1 MEDYQAYKA
10 KYGDLFD
17 AQILLEDEAKSMA
30 EERMRLALEEVRRN
44 GEAGE
49 GKLAGRFIESAWQTC
64 RANIRALLASASKP
78 NKTIQGLWVAPM
90 KDLIRIYQD
99 KTEELENLLVLTSL
113 SVTISM
119 VMFPSAPYK
128 KTVSNIAGLI
138 GSAIRQEAELES
150 FFVWSA
156 AKGDVKDSWLRNSMD
171 KGISKR
177 VRSSYRIA
185 YAVHRMHAQGYS
197 GLKWDKQSC
206 VAFGAKILEMVVKG
220 SAYFEMVDQY
230 IDKKKITSLVASEWF
245 EKAWENNENRLV
257 ETAIKYTP
265 TIIPPKPWTTPYDGG
280 YYGAATLGV
289 HLIRLK
295 EVVQTKELREY
306 TRKLGAVDLANIYNV
321 LNHMQET
328 PFVINKRILQVL
340 KEIYASGGE
349 LGGVP
354 RTSPYATLPKL
365 PDDVDM
371 DVLKEHKRKQVAIHL
386 QESAR
391 KSRALRAYIA
401 LQTAEK
407 FAQYEKIYFPWNI
420 DYRGRCYPI
429 PTAISPQG
437 DDIQKALLL
446 FAEPS
451 PLASDADTKWLAIHG
466 ANLAGR
472 DKLPFAGRVAW
483 IEEHEEQIKAS
494 AADPLSYT
502 WWSEVAKNDY
512 PMEFLSFCLEWTRLC
527 AYKAEHG
534 TAVGFV
540 TGLPIAFDGT
550 CSGLQHFSGLLRD
563 EIGGAAVN
571 LLPSDNVQ
579 DIYSIVADKV
589 NTVLLKDAQ
598 SGTADGYKYD
608 KQGNVVNDQEGK
620 PRIVYGTKTLAQN
633 WVSFN
638 RLKYSQD
645 GITRKVCKRSVM
657 TLAYGSKLFGFK
669 ENLLSDI
676 IKPFVLE
683 HPDENPFVS
692 PIQAA
697 TYMAR
702 LIWEAVG
709 TTVVKAVEGM
719 AWLQKVAELICKE
732 GHVVTWTTPNGLPVQ
747 QNYMCLT
754 QEVMKLRF
762 NRARVRFYTQVEQ
775 EGVVD
780 TRRQAQG
787 ISPNFI
793 HSMDAAHLQRVV
805 NAEHS
810 KGNTNFMMIHD
821 SFGTDAA
828 HAGQLF
834 KTIREEFVGLYKDQN
849 YLQDF
854 LEQVS
859 YLINDDDMDKIPK
872 IPSFGTLDLE
882 EVKKSDFC
890 FA

>member
-10 KYGDLFD
+10 KYGELFD

-90 KDLIRIYQD
+90 KDLICIYQG

-138 GSAIRQEAELES
+138 GNAIRQEAELES

-156 AKGDVKDSWLRNSMD
+156 TQGDVKDSWLRNSMD

-206 VAFGAKILEMVVKG
+206 VAFGAKILEMVIKG

-257 ETAIKYTP
+257 DTAIKYTP

-289 HLIRLK
+289 NLIRLK

-306 TRKLGAVDLANIYNV
+306 TRKLGAVDLSSIYNV
-321 LNHMQET
+321 LNRMQET
-328 PFVINKRILQVL
+328 PFIINKRILQIL

-407 FAQYEKIYFPWNI
+407 FSQYEKIYFPWNI

-527 AYKAEHG
+527 AYKDEHG

-638 RLKYSQD
+638 RLKYSKD

-657 TLAYGSKLFGFK
+657 TLAYGSKLYGFK
-669 ENLLSDI
+669 ENLMSDI
-676 IKPFVLE
+676 IRPFVLE

-762 NRARVRFYTQVEQ
+762 NNARVRFYTQVEQ

-793 HSMDAAHLQRVV
+793 HSMDAAHLQRIV
-805 NAEHS
+805 NAEYS
-810 KGNTNFMMIHD
+810 KGNANFMMIHD

-834 KTIREEFVGLYKDQN
+834 KTIREEFIGLYKDQN

>member
-1 MEDYQAYKA
+1 MNDYQTYKA
-10 KYGDLFD
+10 KYGESYDTQL
-17 AQILLEDEAKSMA
+17 LLEDEAKRYA
-30 EERMRLALEEVRRN
+30 EERMKIALESARN
-44 GEAGE
+44 NGTAGE
-49 GKLAGRFIESAWQTC
+49 GQLAGRLIANAWETC
-64 RANIRALLASASKP
+64 RTNVRALIKSASKP
-78 NKTIQGLWVAPM
+78 NKTMQGGWLSAM
-90 KDLIRIYQD
+90 SDLLRIYHGKESD
-99 KTEELENLLVLTSL
+99 LENLLVLSGLSTLINIVMIASSL
-113 SVTISM
+113 RV
-119 VMFPSAPYK
+119 
-128 KTVSNIAGLI
+128 KTVSNIAVEI
-138 GSAIRQEAELES
+138 GNAIRQEAEVEA
-150 FFVWSA
+150 FFVWA
-156 AKGDVKDSWLRNSMD
+156 AAQGDTKDSWLRNSMD
-171 KGISKR
+171 NGIGKR
-177 VRSSYRIA
+177 VRTSYRIA
-185 YAVHRMHAQGYS
+185 YAVHRMHACGYS
-197 GLKWDKQSC
+197 GLKWGKQNTM
-206 VAFGAKILEMVVKG
+206 ALGAKVLEMIVKG
-220 SAYFEMVDQY
+220 SDYFVTVNKMVDH
-230 IDKKKITSLVASEWF
+230 KKITSIAMSEWF
-245 EKAWENNENRLV
+245 EKAWYANENNLIA
-257 ETAIKYTP
+257 TACKYVP
-265 TIIPPKPWTTPYDGG
+265 TIIPPKSWTAPYDGG
-280 YYGAATLGV
+280 YYGASKLGTQ
-289 HLIRLK
+289 LIRLK
-295 EVVQTKELREY
+295 EVARTKELVSY
-306 TRKLGAVDLANIYNV
+306 TNKLGAVDLSNIYSV

-328 PFVINKRILQVL
+328 PFIINKRILQVL

-354 RTSPYATLPKL
+354 RTTPYATLPKL

-429 PTAISPQG
+429 PTAISLQG

-446 FAEPS
+446 FAEPA

-483 IEEHEEQIKAS
+483 IEEHEEQIEAS

-527 AYKAEHG
+527 AYREEHG

-589 NTVLLKDAQ
+589 NTVLCKDAQ

-608 KQGNVVNDQEGK
+608 KQGNVGNDQEGK

-638 RLKYSQD
+638 RLKYSKD

-657 TLAYGSKLFGFK
+657 TLAYGSKLYGFK
-669 ENLLSDI
+669 ENLMSDI

-762 NRARVRFYTQVEQ
+762 NNARVRFYTQAEQ

-805 NAEHS
+805 NAEYS
-810 KGNTNFMMIHD
+810 KGNANFMMIHD

-859 YLINDDDMDKIPK
+859 YLINDGDMDKIPK
-872 IPSFGTLDLE
+872 VPNFGILDLE

-890 FA
+890 FS

>member
-10 KYGDLFD
+10 KYGELFD

-30 EERMRLALEEVRRN
+30 EERMRLALEEIRRN

-64 RANIRALLASASKP
+64 RANIHALLASASKP

-90 KDLIRIYQD
+90 KDLIRIYQG
-99 KTEELENLLVLTSL
+99 KPEELENLLVLTSL

-138 GSAIRQEAELES
+138 GNAIRQEAELES

-156 AKGDVKDSWLRNSMD
+156 TQGDVKDSWLRNSMD

-206 VAFGAKILEMVVKG
+206 VAFGAKILEMVIKG

-306 TRKLGAVDLANIYNV
+306 TRKLGAVDLSNIYSV

-328 PFVINKRILQVL
+328 PFIINKRILQVL

-349 LGGVP
+349 LGGIP
-354 RTSPYATLPKL
+354 RTTPYATLPKL

-483 IEEHEEQIKAS
+483 VEAHEEQIKAS

-502 WWSEVAKNDY
+502 WWDEVAKNDY

-527 AYKAEHG
+527 AYKDEHG

-702 LIWEAVG
+702 LIWQAVG

-805 NAEHS
+805 NAEYS
-810 KGNTNFMMIHD
+810 KSNTNFMMIHD

-872 IPSFGTLDLE
+872 IPSFGKLDLA

>member
-1 MEDYQAYKA
+1 MENYQEYKA

-90 KDLIRIYQD
+90 KDLIRIYQG

-138 GSAIRQEAELES
+138 GNAIRQEAELES

-156 AKGDVKDSWLRNSMD
+156 AKGDVKDSWLRSSMD
-171 KGISKR
+171 NGISKR

-185 YAVHRMHAQGYS
+185 YAVHRMHAQGYN
-197 GLKWDKQSC
+197 GLKWSKQSC
-206 VAFGAKILEMVVKG
+206 VAFGAKSLEMVVKG

-230 IDKKKITSLVASEWF
+230 IDKKKITSLIASEWF

-306 TRKLGAVDLANIYNV
+306 TRKLGAVDLTNIYSV

-328 PFVINKRILQVL
+328 PFIINKCILQVL

-349 LGGVP
+349 LGGIP
-354 RTSPYATLPKL
+354 RTTPYATLPKL

-407 FAQYEKIYFPWNI
+407 CAQYEKIYFPWNI

-527 AYKAEHG
+527 AYKDEHG
-534 TAVGFV
+534 TAAGFV

-657 TLAYGSKLFGFK
+657 TLAYGSKLYGFK

-805 NAEHS
+805 NAEYS
-810 KGNTNFMMIHD
+810 KGNANFMMIHD

>member
-10 KYGDLFD
+10 KYGELFD

-64 RANIRALLASASKP
+64 RANIHALLSSASKP
-78 NKTIQGLWVAPM
+78 NKAIQGLWVAPM
-90 KDLIRIYQD
+90 KDLIRIYQG

-527 AYKAEHG
+527 AYKDEHG

-657 TLAYGSKLFGFK
+657 TLAYGSKLYGFK

-805 NAEHS
+805 NAEYS

>member
-1 MEDYQAYKA
+1 MENYQEYKA
-10 KYGDLFD
+10 KYGELFD

-90 KDLIRIYQD
+90 KDLIRIYQG

-113 SVTISM
+113 SVTMSM

-138 GSAIRQEAELES
+138 GNAIRQEAELES

-156 AKGDVKDSWLRNSMD
+156 AKGDVKDSWLRSSMD
-171 KGISKR
+171 NGISKR

-185 YAVHRMHAQGYS
+185 YAVHRMHAQGYN

-206 VAFGAKILEMVVKG
+206 VAFGAKILEMVIKG

-265 TIIPPKPWTTPYDGG
+265 TIIPPKSWTTPYDGG

-306 TRKLGAVDLANIYNV
+306 TRKLGAVDLTNIYNV

-328 PFVINKRILQVL
+328 PFIINKRILQVL

-349 LGGVP
+349 LGGIP

-494 AADPLSYT
+494 AADPLGYT

-692 PIQAA
+692 PIQVA

-805 NAEHS
+805 NAEYS
-810 KGNTNFMMIHD
+810 KGNANFMMIHD

-872 IPSFGTLDLE
+872 IPSFGKLNLT

>member
-10 KYGDLFD
+10 KYGELFD

-64 RANIRALLASASKP
+64 RANIHALLASASKP
-78 NKTIQGLWVAPM
+78 NKAIQGLWVAPM

-150 FFVWSA
+150 FFVWAA

-527 AYKAEHG
+527 AYKDEHG

-657 TLAYGSKLFGFK
+657 TLAYGSKLYGFK

-747 QNYMCLT
+747 QNYMCLM

-805 NAEHS
+805 NAEYS

>member
-138 GSAIRQEAELES
+138 GNAIRQEAELES

-156 AKGDVKDSWLRNSMD
+156 AKGDVKDSWLRSSMD
-171 KGISKR
+171 NGISKR

-185 YAVHRMHAQGYS
+185 YAVHRMHAQGYN

-206 VAFGAKILEMVVKG
+206 VAFGAKILEMVIKG

-306 TRKLGAVDLANIYNV
+306 TRKLGAVDLANIYNI

-340 KEIYASGGE
+340 KDIYASGGE
-349 LGGVP
+349 LGGIP

-407 FAQYEKIYFPWNI
+407 CAQYEKIYFPWNI

-494 AADPLSYT
+494 AADPLGYT

-527 AYKAEHG
+527 AYKDEHG
-534 TAVGFV
+534 TAAGFV

-657 TLAYGSKLFGFK
+657 TLAYGSKLYGFK

-676 IKPFVLE
+676 IKPFVLD

-702 LIWEAVG
+702 LIWDAVG

-805 NAEHS
+805 NAEYS

-834 KTIREEFVGLYKDQN
+834 KTIREEFIGLYKDQN

-859 YLINDDDMDKIPK
+859 YLINDDDLNKIPK
-872 IPSFGTLDLE
+872 IPRFGTLDLE

>member
-90 KDLIRIYQD
+90 KDLIRIYQG

-138 GSAIRQEAELES
+138 GNAIRQEAELES

-156 AKGDVKDSWLRNSMD
+156 TQGDVKDSWLRNSMD

-206 VAFGAKILEMVVKG
+206 VAFGAKILEMVIKG

-257 ETAIKYTP
+257 DTAIKYTP

-289 HLIRLK
+289 NLIRLK

-306 TRKLGAVDLANIYNV
+306 TRKLGAVDLSSIYNV
-321 LNHMQET
+321 LNRMQET
-328 PFVINKRILQVL
+328 PFIINKRILQVL

-446 FAEPS
+446 FAEPA

-512 PMEFLSFCLEWTRLC
+512 PMEFLAFCLEWTRLC
-527 AYKAEHG
+527 AYKEEHG

-633 WVSFN
+633 WISFN
-638 RLKYSQD
+638 RLKYSKD

-657 TLAYGSKLFGFK
+657 TLAYGSKLYGFK
-669 ENLLSDI
+669 ENLMSDI

-762 NRARVRFYTQVEQ
+762 NNARVRFYTQVEQ

-805 NAEHS
+805 NAEYS
-810 KGNTNFMMIHD
+810 KGNANFMMIHD

-859 YLINDDDMDKIPK
+859 YLINDDDIDKIPK

>member
-1 MEDYQAYKA
+1 MENYQEYKA

-64 RANIRALLASASKP
+64 RANIHALLASASKP
-78 NKTIQGLWVAPM
+78 NKAIQGLWVAPM

-527 AYKAEHG
+527 AYKDEHG

-657 TLAYGSKLFGFK
+657 TLAYGSKLYGFK

-805 NAEHS
+805 NAEYS

>member
-1 MEDYQAYKA
+1 MENYQEYKA
-10 KYGDLFD
+10 KYGELFD

-90 KDLIRIYQD
+90 KDLIRIYQG

-138 GSAIRQEAELES
+138 GNAIRQEAELES

-156 AKGDVKDSWLRNSMD
+156 TQGDVKDSWMRNSMD
-171 KGISKR
+171 KGIEKR

-185 YAVHRMHAQGYS
+185 YAVHRMHAQGYN

-206 VAFGAKILEMVVKG
+206 VAFGAKILEMVIKG

-265 TIIPPKPWTTPYDGG
+265 TIIPPKSWTTPYDGG

-306 TRKLGAVDLANIYNV
+306 TRKLGAVDLTNIYNV

-349 LGGVP
+349 LGGIP

-494 AADPLSYT
+494 AADPLGYT

-805 NAEHS
+805 NAEYS
-810 KGNTNFMMIHD
+810 KGNANFMMIHD

-872 IPSFGTLDLE
+872 IPSFGKLNLT

>member
-10 KYGDLFD
+10 KYGELFD

-64 RANIRALLASASKP
+64 RANIRALLANASKP
-78 NKTIQGLWVAPM
+78 NKTIQGIWVMPM
-90 KDLIRIYQD
+90 KDLTRIYQG
-99 KTEELENLLVLTSL
+99 KPGELENLLVLTSL

-138 GSAIRQEAELES
+138 GNAIRQEAEIES

-156 AKGDVKDSWLRNSMD
+156 TKGDVKDSWLRNSMD
-171 KGISKR
+171 NGIAKR

-197 GLKWDKQSC
+197 GLKWSKQSC
-206 VAFGAKILEMVVKG
+206 VAFGAKILEMVIKG
-220 SAYFEMVDQY
+220 SAYFEMIDQY
-230 IDKKKITSLVASEWF
+230 IDKKKIKSLVASKWF

-289 HLIRLK
+289 NLIRLK

-306 TRKLGAVDLANIYNV
+306 TRKLGAVDLSNIYSV

-354 RTSPYATLPKL
+354 RTSPYAALPKL
-365 PDDVDM
+365 LDDVDI

-527 AYKAEHG
+527 AYKDEHG

-571 LLPSDNVQ
+571 LLPSDYVQ

-598 SGTADGYKYD
+598 SGTVDGYKYD

-633 WVSFN
+633 WASFN

-657 TLAYGSKLFGFK
+657 TLAYGSKLYGFK

-676 IKPFVLE
+676 IKPVVLE

-805 NAEHS
+805 NAEYG
-810 KGNTNFMMIHD
+810 KGNANFMMIHD

>member
-10 KYGDLFD
+10 KYGELFD

-44 GEAGE
+44 GEAGD

-64 RANIRALLASASKP
+64 RANIAALIASASKP
-78 NKTIQGLWVAPM
+78 NKTIQGIWVVPM
-90 KDLIRIYQD
+90 KELTRIYQG
-99 KTEELENLLVLTSL
+99 KPGELENLLVLTSL
-113 SVTISM
+113 SITISM

-138 GSAIRQEAELES
+138 GNAIRQEAEIES

-156 AKGDVKDSWLRNSMD
+156 AKGEVKDSWLRTSMD
-171 KGISKR
+171 NGIAKR

-197 GLKWDKQSC
+197 GLKWSKQSC
-206 VAFGAKILEMVVKG
+206 VAFGAKILEMVIKG
-220 SAYFEMVDQY
+220 SAYFEMIDQY
-230 IDKKKITSLVASEWF
+230 IDKKKIKSLVASAWF
-245 EKAWENNENRLV
+245 ERAWENNENRLV

-295 EVVQTKELREY
+295 EIVQTKELREY
-306 TRKLGAVDLANIYNV
+306 TRKLGAVDLSNIYSV

-328 PFVINKRILQVL
+328 PFIINKRILQVL

-354 RTSPYATLPKL
+354 RTTPYATLPKL

-472 DKLPFAGRVAW
+472 DKLPFAGRIAW

-527 AYKAEHG
+527 AYKDEHG

-571 LLPSDNVQ
+571 LLSNDNVQ

-633 WVSFN
+633 WASFN

-645 GITRKVCKRSVM
+645 GINRKVCKRSVM
-657 TLAYGSKLFGFK
+657 TLAYGSKLYGFK

-805 NAEHS
+805 NAEYS
-810 KGNTNFMMIHD
+810 KGNANFMMIHD

>member
-10 KYGDLFD
+10 KYGELFD

-64 RANIRALLASASKP
+64 RANIHALLDSASKP

-90 KDLIRIYQD
+90 KDLIRIYQG

-138 GSAIRQEAELES
+138 GNAIRQESELES

-156 AKGDVKDSWLRNSMD
+156 AKGDVKDSWMRNSMG
-171 KGISKR
+171 KGIEKR

-185 YAVHRMHAQGYS
+185 YAVHRMHAQGYN
-197 GLKWDKQSC
+197 GLKWNKQSC

-220 SAYFEMVDQY
+220 SAYFEMIDQY
-230 IDKKKITSLVASEWF
+230 IDKKKITSLVASAWF
-245 EKAWENNENRLV
+245 EKAWESNENRLV

-306 TRKLGAVDLANIYNV
+306 TRKLGAVDLSNIYSV

-349 LGGVP
+349 LGGIP

-407 FAQYEKIYFPWNI
+407 FAQYKKIYFPWNI

-446 FAEPS
+446 FAEPA

-483 IEEHEEQIKAS
+483 IEAHETQIKES
-494 AADPLSYT
+494 AADPLCYT
-502 WWSEVAKNDY
+502 WWDEVSKNDY

-527 AYKAEHG
+527 AYKEEHG

-657 TLAYGSKLFGFK
+657 TLAYGSKLYGFK
-669 ENLLSDI
+669 ENLMSDI
-676 IKPFVLE
+676 IRPFVLE

-702 LIWEAVG
+702 LIWKAVG

-762 NRARVRFYTQVEQ
+762 NSARVRFYTQVEQ

-810 KGNTNFMMIHD
+810 KGNANFMMIHD
-821 SFGTDAA
+821 SIGTDAA

-859 YLINDDDMDKIPK
+859 YLINDDDMNKIPK

>member
-1 MEDYQAYKA
+1 MTPTAN
-10 KYGDLFD
+10 DLYLQ
-17 AQILLEDEAKSMA
+17 QIALETEAKEEA
-30 EERMRLALEEVRRN
+30 ERVLQGTLDLARSE
-44 GEAGE
+44 GQAGQ
-49 GKLAGRFIESAWQTC
+49 GKLASRLMEHTWETS
-64 RANIRALLASASKP
+64 RRNIRTLIADALKP
-78 NKTIQGLWVAPM
+78 KKTTQGAWVAHM
-90 KDLIRIYQD
+90 KELTQIYVADLD
-99 KTEELENLLVLTSL
+99 ALENLLVLAGHS
-113 SVTISM
+113 TIM
-119 VMFPSAPYK
+119 DCVLTARAPQD
-128 KTVSNIAGLI
+128 KTVSSIAKVI
-138 GSAIRQEAELES
+138 GQAIMREASVEEFLQIE
-150 FFVWSA
+150 A
-156 AKGDVKDSWLRNSMD
+156 AKGIDKTWLEKSMD
-171 KGISKR
+171 KGISER
-177 VRSSYRIA
+177 IRSSYKIT
-185 YAVHRMHAQGYS
+185 YATIRMQRNGYN
-197 GLKWDKQSC
+197 GLKWT
-206 VAFGAKILEMVVKG
+206 AAELTALGAKILEMLIAG
-220 SAYFEMVDQY
+220 SAYYHLEKRQVGNKQIETVVMTD
-230 IDKKKITSLVASEWF
+230 WF
-245 EKAWENNENRLV
+245 EKTWFSNENKLV
-257 ETAIKYTP
+257 ANAIRYKP
-265 TIIPPKPWTTPYDGG
+265 TIIPPKPWTTPFCGG
-280 YYGAATLGV
+280 YHGASTLGTS
-289 HLIRLK
+289 LIRLPYGDTNK
-295 EVVQTKELREY
+295 FITMYVK
-306 TRKLGAVDLANIYNV
+306 KLSAVNLDKIYSV
-321 LNHMQET
+321 LNAMQNT
-328 PFVINKRILQVL
+328 PFTINKNLLHIL
-340 KEIYASGGE
+340 KSIYASGGE

-354 RTSPYATLPKL
+354 RTEPFTMLPHL
-365 PDDVDM
+365 AEGHTEEE
-371 DVLKEHKRKQVAIHL
+371 LKEHKAKQTAL
-386 QESAR
+386 YKQEEAR
-391 KSRALRAYIA
+391 KTKAIRCHIA
-401 LQTAEK
+401 LKTAEK

-446 FAEPS
+446 FAEPA

-527 AYKAEHG
+527 AYKEEQG
-534 TAVGFV
+534 TAAGFV

-598 SGTADGYKYD
+598 SGTENGYKYD

-620 PRIVYGTKTLAQN
+620 PRIVYGTKILSQN

-657 TLAYGSKLFGFK
+657 TLAYGSKLYGFK
-669 ENLLSDI
+669 ENLMSDI
-676 IKPFVLE
+676 IRPFVLE

-732 GHVVTWTTPNGLPVQ
+732 GHVVTWNTPNGLPVQ
-747 QNYMCLT
+747 QNYVCLT
-754 QEVMKLRF
+754 QEVVRMRF
-762 NRARVRFYTQVEQ
+762 NKARVRFYTQVEE
-775 EGVVD
+775 EGGKVD

-805 NAEHS
+805 NAGHS
-810 KGNTNFMMIHD
+810 KGNANFMMIHD

-834 KTIREEFVGLYKDQN
+834 KTIREEFVELYKDQN

>member
-90 KDLIRIYQD
+90 KDLIRIYQG

-138 GSAIRQEAELES
+138 GNAIRQEAELES

-156 AKGDVKDSWLRNSMD
+156 TQGDVKDSWLRNSMD

-206 VAFGAKILEMVVKG
+206 VAFGAKILEMVIKG

-257 ETAIKYTP
+257 DTAIKYTP

-289 HLIRLK
+289 NLIRLK

-306 TRKLGAVDLANIYNV
+306 TRKLGAVDLSSIYNV
-321 LNHMQET
+321 LNRMQET
-328 PFVINKRILQVL
+328 PFIINKRILQVL

-446 FAEPS
+446 FAEPA

-512 PMEFLSFCLEWTRLC
+512 PMEFLAFCLEWTRLC
-527 AYKAEHG
+527 AYKEEHG

-598 SGTADGYKYD
+598 SGTADEYKYD

-620 PRIVYGTKTLAQN
+620 PRIVYGTKILAQN

-657 TLAYGSKLFGFK
+657 TLAYGSKIFGFK

-676 IKPFVLE
+676 IKPFVLD

-702 LIWEAVG
+702 LIWDAVG

-805 NAEHS
+805 NAEYS
-810 KGNTNFMMIHD
+810 KGNANFMMIHD

-854 LEQVS
+854 LAQVS

-872 IPSFGTLDLE
+872 IPSFGILDLE

>member
-10 KYGDLFD
+10 KYGELFD

-30 EERMRLALEEVRRN
+30 EDRMRLALEEVRRN

-64 RANIRALLASASKP
+64 RANIAALLASTSKP
-78 NKTIQGLWVAPM
+78 NKTIQGIWVVPM
-90 KDLIRIYQD
+90 KDLIRIYQG
-99 KTEELENLLVLTSL
+99 KPGELENLLVLTSL

-138 GSAIRQEAELES
+138 GNTIRQEAEIES

-156 AKGDVKDSWLRNSMD
+156 TKGDVKDSWLRNSMD
-171 KGISKR
+171 NGIAKR

-230 IDKKKITSLVASEWF
+230 IDKKKIKSLIASKWF

-289 HLIRLK
+289 NLIRLK

-306 TRKLGAVDLANIYNV
+306 TRKLVAVDLSNIYSV

-354 RTSPYATLPKL
+354 RTSPYAALPKL

-483 IEEHEEQIKAS
+483 IEEHAEQIKAS

-527 AYKAEHG
+527 AYKDEHG
-534 TAVGFV
+534 TAAGFV

-563 EIGGAAVN
+563 ESGGAAVN

-589 NTVLLKDAQ
+589 NIVLLKDAQ

-608 KQGNVVNDQEGK
+608 KQGGVVNDQEGK

-657 TLAYGSKLFGFK
+657 TLAYGSKLYGFK
-669 ENLLSDI
+669 ENLMSDI
-676 IKPFVLE
+676 IKPVVLE

-805 NAEHS
+805 NAEYS

-859 YLINDDDMDKIPK
+859 YLIKDDDMDKIPK

>member
-90 KDLIRIYQD
+90 KDLIRIYQG

-113 SVTISM
+113 SVTISR

-138 GSAIRQEAELES
+138 GNAIRQEAELES

-156 AKGDVKDSWLRNSMD
+156 TQGDVKDSWLRNSMD

-206 VAFGAKILEMVVKG
+206 VAFGAKILEMVIKG
-220 SAYFEMVDQY
+220 SAYFEMVGQY

-257 ETAIKYTP
+257 DTAIKYTP

-289 HLIRLK
+289 NLIRLK

-306 TRKLGAVDLANIYNV
+306 TRKLGAVDLSSIYNV
-321 LNHMQET
+321 LNRMQET
-328 PFVINKRILQVL
+328 PFIINKRILQVL

-446 FAEPS
+446 FAEPA

-512 PMEFLSFCLEWTRLC
+512 PMEFLAFCLEWTRLC
-527 AYKAEHG
+527 AYKEEHG

-589 NTVLLKDAQ
+589 NTVLLEDAQ

-657 TLAYGSKLFGFK
+657 TLAYGSKLYGFK
-669 ENLLSDI
+669 ENLMSDI
-676 IKPFVLE
+676 IRPFVLE

-762 NRARVRFYTQVEQ
+762 NNARVRFYTQVEQ

-805 NAEHS
+805 NAEYS

-834 KTIREEFVGLYKDQN
+834 KTIREEFVRLYKDQN

>member
-10 KYGDLFD
+10 KYGELFD
-17 AQILLEDEAKSMA
+17 AQILLEDEVKSMA

-90 KDLIRIYQD
+90 KDLIRIYQG

-113 SVTISM
+113 SVTMSM

-138 GSAIRQEAELES
+138 GNAIRQEAELES

-156 AKGDVKDSWLRNSMD
+156 AKGDVKDSWLRSSMD
-171 KGISKR
+171 NGISKR

-185 YAVHRMHAQGYS
+185 YAVHRMHAQGYN

-206 VAFGAKILEMVVKG
+206 VAFGAKILEMVIKG

-306 TRKLGAVDLANIYNV
+306 TRKLGAVDLTNIYNV

-328 PFVINKRILQVL
+328 PFIINKRILQVL

-349 LGGVP
+349 LGGIP

-494 AADPLSYT
+494 AADPLGYT

-805 NAEHS
+805 NAEYS
-810 KGNTNFMMIHD
+810 KGNANFMMIHD

-834 KTIREEFVGLYKDQN
+834 KTIREEFVRLYKDQN

-872 IPSFGTLDLE
+872 IPSFGKLNLT

>member
-10 KYGDLFD
+10 KYGELFD

-49 GKLAGRFIESAWQTC
+49 GQLAERFIESAWQTC

-90 KDLIRIYQD
+90 KDLIRIYQG

-138 GSAIRQEAELES
+138 GNAIRQEAELES

-156 AKGDVKDSWLRNSMD
+156 TQGDVKDSWLRNSMD

-197 GLKWDKQSC
+197 GLKWNKHSC

-230 IDKKKITSLVASEWF
+230 IDKKKITSLAASEWF
-245 EKAWENNENRLV
+245 EKAWENNESRLV

-289 HLIRLK
+289 NLIRLK

-306 TRKLGAVDLANIYNV
+306 TRKLGAVDLINIYNV
-321 LNHMQET
+321 LNRMQET
-328 PFVINKRILQVL
+328 PFIINKRILQVL

-354 RTSPYATLPKL
+354 RTTPYATLPKL

-446 FAEPS
+446 FAEPA

-483 IEEHEEQIKAS
+483 IEEHAEQIKAS

-527 AYKAEHG
+527 AYKEEHG

-657 TLAYGSKLFGFK
+657 TLAYGSKLYGFK
-669 ENLLSDI
+669 ENLMSDI
-676 IKPFVLE
+676 IRPFVLE

-702 LIWEAVG
+702 LIWKAVG

-762 NRARVRFYTQVEQ
+762 NNARVRFYTQVEQ

-805 NAEHS
+805 NAEYS
-810 KGNTNFMMIHD
+810 KGNANFMMIHD

>member
-1 MEDYQAYKA
+1 MVDYQSYKA
-10 KYGDLFD
+10 KYGELFD

-30 EERMRLALEEVRRN
+30 EERMRLALEEIRRN

-64 RANIRALLASASKP
+64 RANIHALLASASKP

-90 KDLIRIYQD
+90 KDLIRIYQG
-99 KTEELENLLVLTSL
+99 KPEELENLLVLTSL

-138 GSAIRQEAELES
+138 GNAIRQEAELES

-156 AKGDVKDSWLRNSMD
+156 TQGDVKDSWLRNSMD

-206 VAFGAKILEMVVKG
+206 VAFGAKILEMVIKG

-230 IDKKKITSLVASEWF
+230 IAKKKITSLVASEWF

-257 ETAIKYTP
+257 DTAIKYTP

-289 HLIRLK
+289 NLIRLK

-306 TRKLGAVDLANIYNV
+306 TRKLGAVDLSSIYNV
-321 LNHMQET
+321 LNRMQET
-328 PFVINKRILQVL
+328 PFIINKRILQIL

-407 FAQYEKIYFPWNI
+407 FSQYEKIYFPWNI

-483 IEEHEEQIKAS
+483 VEAHEEQIKAS

-502 WWSEVAKNDY
+502 WWDEVAKNDY

-527 AYKAEHG
+527 AYKDEHG

-702 LIWEAVG
+702 LIWQAVG

-762 NRARVRFYTQVEQ
+762 NNARVRFYTQVEQ

-805 NAEHS
+805 NAEYS
-810 KGNTNFMMIHD
+810 KGNANFMMIHD

-834 KTIREEFVGLYKDQN
+834 KTIREEFVELYKDQN

-859 YLINDDDMDKIPK
+859 YLINDDDIDKIPK
-872 IPSFGTLDLE
+872 IPSFGTLGLE

>member
-1 MEDYQAYKA
+1 MENYQEYKA

-30 EERMRLALEEVRRN
+30 EERMRLALDEVRRN

-99 KTEELENLLVLTSL
+99 KPEELENLLVLTSL

-138 GSAIRQEAELES
+138 GNAIRQESELES

-156 AKGDVKDSWLRNSMD
+156 AKGDVKDSWMRNSMD
-171 KGISKR
+171 KGIEKR

-185 YAVHRMHAQGYS
+185 YAVHRMHAQGYN

-206 VAFGAKILEMVVKG
+206 VAFGAKILEMVIKG

-230 IDKKKITSLVASEWF
+230 IDKKKIKSLVASEWF

-306 TRKLGAVDLANIYNV
+306 TRKLGAVDLTNIYSV

-328 PFVINKRILQVL
+328 PFIINKRILQVL

-349 LGGVP
+349 LGGIP
-354 RTSPYATLPKL
+354 RTTPYATLPKL

-407 FAQYEKIYFPWNI
+407 CAQYEKIYFPWNI

-494 AADPLSYT
+494 AADPLGYT

-527 AYKAEHG
+527 AYKDEHG
-534 TAVGFV
+534 TAAGFV

-620 PRIVYGTKTLAQN
+620 PHIVYGTKTLAQN

-657 TLAYGSKLFGFK
+657 TLAYGSKLYGFK

-805 NAEHS
+805 NAEYS
-810 KGNTNFMMIHD
+810 KGNANFMMIHD

-834 KTIREEFVGLYKDQN
+834 KTIREEFIGLYKDQN

>member
-90 KDLIRIYQD
+90 KDLIRIYQG

-138 GSAIRQEAELES
+138 GNAIRQEAELES

-156 AKGDVKDSWLRNSMD
+156 TQGDVKDSWLRNSMD

-206 VAFGAKILEMVVKG
+206 VAFGAKILEMVIKG

-257 ETAIKYTP
+257 DTAIKYTP

-289 HLIRLK
+289 NLIRLK

-306 TRKLGAVDLANIYNV
+306 TRKLGAVDLSSIYNV
-321 LNHMQET
+321 LNRMQET
-328 PFVINKRILQVL
+328 PFIINKRILQVL

-446 FAEPS
+446 FAEPA

-512 PMEFLSFCLEWTRLC
+512 PMEFLAFCLEWTRLC
-527 AYKAEHG
+527 AYKEEHG

-589 NTVLLKDAQ
+589 NTVLLEDAQ

-657 TLAYGSKLFGFK
+657 TLAYGSKLYGFK
-669 ENLLSDI
+669 ENLMSDI
-676 IKPFVLE
+676 IRPFVLE

-762 NRARVRFYTQVEQ
+762 NNARVRFYTQVEQ

-805 NAEHS
+805 NAEYS

-834 KTIREEFVGLYKDQN
+834 KTIREEFVRLYKDQN

>member
-10 KYGDLFD
+10 KYGELFD

-64 RANIRALLASASKP
+64 RANIHALLASASKP
-78 NKTIQGLWVAPM
+78 NKAIQGLWVAPM

-527 AYKAEHG
+527 AYKDEHG

-657 TLAYGSKLFGFK
+657 TLAYGSKLYGFK

-805 NAEHS
+805 NAEYS

>member
-10 KYGDLFD
+10 KYGELFD
-17 AQILLEDEAKSMA
+17 AQILLEDEDKSMA

-90 KDLIRIYQD
+90 KDLICIYQG

-138 GSAIRQEAELES
+138 GNAIRQEAELES

-156 AKGDVKDSWLRNSMD
+156 TQGDVKDSWLRNSMD

-206 VAFGAKILEMVVKG
+206 VAFGAKILEMVIKG

-265 TIIPPKPWTTPYDGG
+265 TIIPPKSWTTPYDGG

-289 HLIRLK
+289 NLIRLK

-306 TRKLGAVDLANIYNV
+306 TRKLGAVDLTNIYNV

-328 PFVINKRILQVL
+328 PFIINKRILQVL

-349 LGGVP
+349 LGGIP

-483 IEEHEEQIKAS
+483 IEDNKDNILAS

-527 AYKAEHG
+527 AYKEEHG

-589 NTVLLKDAQ
+589 NTVLLKDTQ

-657 TLAYGSKLFGFK
+657 TLAYGSKLYGFK

-683 HPDENPFVS
+683 HPDTNPFVS

-762 NRARVRFYTQVEQ
+762 NNARVRFYTQVEQ

-805 NAEHS
+805 NAEYG
-810 KGNTNFMMIHD
+810 KGNANFMMIHD

>member
-10 KYGDLFD
+10 KYGELFD

-30 EERMRLALEEVRRN
+30 EERMRLALEEVRCN

-64 RANIRALLASASKP
+64 RANIAALIASASKP
-78 NKTIQGLWVAPM
+78 NKTIQGIWVVPM
-90 KDLIRIYQD
+90 KDLIRIYQG
-99 KTEELENLLVLTSL
+99 KPGELENLLVLTSL

-138 GSAIRQEAELES
+138 GNAIRQEAEIES

-171 KGISKR
+171 NGIAKR

-197 GLKWDKQSC
+197 GLKWSKQSC
-206 VAFGAKILEMVVKG
+206 VAFGAKILEMVIKG
-220 SAYFEMVDQY
+220 SAYFEMIDQY
-230 IDKKKITSLVASEWF
+230 IDKKKIKSLVASAWF
-245 EKAWENNENRLV
+245 ERAWENNENRLV

-295 EVVQTKELREY
+295 EIVQTKELREY
-306 TRKLGAVDLANIYNV
+306 TRKLGAVDLTNIYNV
-321 LNHMQET
+321 LNRMQET
-328 PFVINKRILQVL
+328 PFIINKRILQIL

-502 WWSEVAKNDY
+502 WWDEVAKNDY
-512 PMEFLSFCLEWTRLC
+512 PMEFLSFCLEWARLC
-527 AYKAEHG
+527 AYKDEHG
-534 TAVGFV
+534 TATGFV

-620 PRIVYGTKTLAQN
+620 PRIVYGTKILAQN

-657 TLAYGSKLFGFK
+657 TLAYGSKLYGFK

-702 LIWEAVG
+702 LIWGAVG

-762 NRARVRFYTQVEQ
+762 NNARVRFYTQVEQ

-805 NAEHS
+805 NAEYS
-810 KGNTNFMMIHD
+810 KGNANFMMIHD

-859 YLINDDDMDKIPK
+859 YLINDDMDKIPK

>member
-10 KYGDLFD
+10 KYGELFD

-64 RANIRALLASASKP
+64 RANIHALLASASKP

-90 KDLIRIYQD
+90 KDLIRIYQG

-138 GSAIRQEAELES
+138 GNAIRQEAELES

-156 AKGDVKDSWLRNSMD
+156 TQGDVKDSWLRNSMD

-230 IDKKKITSLVASEWF
+230 IDKKKITSLAASEWF
-245 EKAWENNENRLV
+245 EKAWENNESRLV

-289 HLIRLK
+289 NLIRLK

-306 TRKLGAVDLANIYNV
+306 TRKLGAVDLTNIYNV

-349 LGGVP
+349 MGGIP

-494 AADPLSYT
+494 AADPLGYT

-657 TLAYGSKLFGFK
+657 TLAYGSKLYGFK
-669 ENLLSDI
+669 ENLMSDI
-676 IKPFVLE
+676 IRPFVLE

-702 LIWEAVG
+702 LIWKAVG

-719 AWLQKVAELICKE
+719 AWLQKVAELTCKE

-762 NRARVRFYTQVEQ
+762 NNARVRFYTQVEQ

-805 NAEHS
+805 NAEYS
-810 KGNTNFMMIHD
+810 KGNANFMMIHD

>member
-10 KYGDLFD
+10 KYGELFD

-64 RANIRALLASASKP
+64 RVNIRALLDSASKP

-90 KDLIRIYQD
+90 KDLIRIYQG

-527 AYKAEHG
+527 AYKEEHG

-540 TGLPIAFDGT
+540 TGLPLAFDGT

-657 TLAYGSKLFGFK
+657 TLAYGSKLYGFK

-732 GHVVTWTTPNGLPVQ
+732 GHVVTWNTPNGLPVQ
-747 QNYMCLT
+747 QNYVCLT
-754 QEVMKLRF
+754 QEVVRMRSNK
-762 NRARVRFYTQVEQ
+762 ARVRFYTQVEQ

-805 NAEHS
+805 NAEYS

-872 IPSFGTLDLE
+872 IPSFGALDLE

>member
-10 KYGDLFD
+10 KYGELFD

-49 GKLAGRFIESAWQTC
+49 GKLAARFIESAWQTC

-90 KDLIRIYQD
+90 KDLIRIYQG

-138 GSAIRQEAELES
+138 GNAIRQEAELES

-156 AKGDVKDSWLRNSMD
+156 TQGDVKDSWLRNSMD

-206 VAFGAKILEMVVKG
+206 VAFGAKILEMVIKG

-265 TIIPPKPWTTPYDGG
+265 TIIPPKSWTTPYDGG

-306 TRKLGAVDLANIYNV
+306 TRKLGAVDLTNIYNV
-321 LNHMQET
+321 LNRMQET
-328 PFVINKRILQVL
+328 PFIINKRILQVL

-446 FAEPS
+446 FAEPA
-451 PLASDADTKWLAIHG
+451 PLAADADTKWLAIHG

-483 IEEHEEQIKAS
+483 IEEHEEQIEAS

-527 AYKAEHG
+527 AYREEHG

-589 NTVLLKDAQ
+589 NTVLCKDAQ

-638 RLKYSQD
+638 RLKYSKD

-657 TLAYGSKLFGFK
+657 TLAYGSKLYGFK
-669 ENLLSDI
+669 ENLMSDI
-676 IKPFVLE
+676 IRPFVLE

-762 NRARVRFYTQVEQ
+762 NNARVRFYTQVEQ

-805 NAEHS
+805 NAEYS
-810 KGNTNFMMIHD
+810 KGNANFMMIHD

-859 YLINDDDMDKIPK
+859 YLINDDDIDKIPK

>member
-10 KYGDLFD
+10 KYGELFD

-90 KDLIRIYQD
+90 KDLIRIYQG

-156 AKGDVKDSWLRNSMD
+156 AQGDVKDSWLRNSMD

-206 VAFGAKILEMVVKG
+206 VAFGAKILEMVIKG

-230 IDKKKITSLVASEWF
+230 IAKKKITSLVASEWF

-257 ETAIKYTP
+257 DTAIKYTP

-289 HLIRLK
+289 NLIRLK

-306 TRKLGAVDLANIYNV
+306 TRKLGAVDLSSIYNV
-321 LNHMQET
+321 LNRMQET

-407 FAQYEKIYFPWNI
+407 FSQYEKIYFPWNI

-472 DKLPFAGRVAW
+472 DKLPFVGRVAW
-483 IEEHEEQIKAS
+483 IEAHEEQIKAS
-494 AADPLSYT
+494 AADPLGCT

-527 AYKAEHG
+527 AYKDEHG

-657 TLAYGSKLFGFK
+657 TLAYGSKLYGFK

-805 NAEHS
+805 NAEYS
-810 KGNTNFMMIHD
+810 KGNANFMMIHD

>member
-10 KYGDLFD
+10 KYGELFD

-64 RANIRALLASASKP
+64 RANIHALLASASKP
-78 NKTIQGLWVAPM
+78 NKAIQGLWVAPM
-90 KDLIRIYQD
+90 KDLIRIYQG

-113 SVTISM
+113 SVTMSM

-138 GSAIRQEAELES
+138 GNAIRQEAELES

-156 AKGDVKDSWLRNSMD
+156 AKGDVKDSWLRSSMD
-171 KGISKR
+171 NGISKR

-185 YAVHRMHAQGYS
+185 YAVHRMHAQGYN

-206 VAFGAKILEMVVKG
+206 VAFGAKILEMVIKG
-220 SAYFEMVDQY
+220 SAYFEMGDQY
-230 IDKKKITSLVASEWF
+230 IDKKKITSLIASEWF

-265 TIIPPKPWTTPYDGG
+265 TIIPPKSWTTPYDGG

-306 TRKLGAVDLANIYNV
+306 TRKLGAVDLTNIYNV

-328 PFVINKRILQVL
+328 PFIINKRILQVL

-349 LGGVP
+349 LGGIP

-371 DVLKEHKRKQVAIHL
+371 DVLKEYKRKQVAIHL

-805 NAEHS
+805 NAEYS
-810 KGNTNFMMIHD
+810 KGNANFMMIHD

-872 IPSFGTLDLE
+872 IPSFGKLNLT

>member
-1 MEDYQAYKA
+1 MENYQEYKA
-10 KYGDLFD
+10 KYGELFD
-17 AQILLEDEAKSMA
+17 AQILLA

-90 KDLIRIYQD
+90 KDLIRIYQG

-138 GSAIRQEAELES
+138 GNAIRQEAELES

-156 AKGDVKDSWLRNSMD
+156 TQGDVKDSWMRNSMD
-171 KGISKR
+171 KGIEKR

-185 YAVHRMHAQGYS
+185 YAVHRMHAQGYN

-206 VAFGAKILEMVVKG
+206 VAFGAKILEMVIKG

-265 TIIPPKPWTTPYDGG
+265 TIIPPKSWTTPYDGG

-306 TRKLGAVDLANIYNV
+306 TRKLGAVDLTNIYNV

-349 LGGVP
+349 LGGIP

-494 AADPLSYT
+494 AADPLGYT

-805 NAEHS
+805 NAEYS
-810 KGNTNFMMIHD
+810 KGNANFMMIHD

-872 IPSFGTLDLE
+872 IPSFGKLNLT